1 MAPGLEPC
9 GLPPHLSAMTHYD
22 YADASQWRGTTILSV
37 RKGGKVVIVGD
48 GQVSA
53 GNTVMKSSARKVRT
67 LAGGKVITGFAGATA
82 DAFALLER
90 LEAKLEQYPTQ
101 LARACVELA
110 KDWRTD
116 KYLRQLQ
123 AMMIVADSKAT
134 YVLTGNGD
142 VVEPDTL
149 AGGGEITSIGS
160 GGNFALSAALAM
172 DDYETDAEVLA
183 RKAMAIAD
191 RICVFTNGNLTIESL
206 TDTSAIAKP
215 A

>member
-1 MAPGLEPC
+1 M
-9 GLPPHLSAMTHYD
+9 STYD
-22 YADASQWRGTTILSV
+22 YADASKWRGTTILSV
-37 RKGGKVVIVGD
+37 RKNGKIVVVGD

-53 GNTVMKSSARKVRT
+53 GNTVMKSTAKKVRT
-67 LAGGKVITGFAGATA
+67 LAGGNVITGFAGATA

-110 KDWRTD
+110 KAWRTD

-123 AMMIVADSKAT
+123 AMMIVADKNDT

-142 VVEPDTL
+142 VVEPDKL
-149 AGGGEITSIGS
+149 LSGSSIIAIGS

-172 DDYETDAEVLA
+172 DDYEKDAEVLA
-183 RKAMAIAD
+183 KKSMSIANKL
-191 RICVFTNGNLTIESL
+191 CVFTNDNLTVETLKI
-206 TDTSAIAKP
+206 K
-215 A
+215 

>member
-1 MAPGLEPC
+1 MNP
-9 GLPPHLSAMTHYD
+9 SQD
-22 YADASQWRGTTILSV
+22 YADASLWRGTTILSV
-37 RKGGKVVIVGD
+37 RKNGKVIIIGD

-53 GNTVMKSSARKVRT
+53 GNTVMKGNARKVRRI
-67 LAGGKVITGFAGATA
+67 AGGEVITGFAGATA

-90 LEAKLEQYPTQ
+90 LEAKLEQFPGQ

-123 AMMIVADSKAT
+123 AMLIVADKSET

-142 VVEPDTL
+142 VVEPQDGII
-149 AGGGEITSIGS
+149 AIGS
-160 GGNFALSAALAM
+160 GGNFAYAAALAM
-172 DDYETDAEVLA
+172 TDYEEDAETLA

-191 RICVFTNGNLTIESL
+191 KICVFTNGNVVVESL
-206 TDTSAIAKP
+206 KSAN
-215 A
+215 

>member
-1 MAPGLEPC
+1 
-9 GLPPHLSAMTHYD
+9 MTPHYD

-37 RKGGKVVIVGD
+37 RKNGKVVVVGD

-53 GNTVMKSSARKVRT
+53 GNTVMKSMARKVRT

-82 DAFALLER
+82 DAFALMER
-90 LEAKLEQYPTQ
+90 LESKLEQYPTQ

-123 AMMIVADSKAT
+123 AMMIVADKDNT
-134 YVLTGNGD
+134 FVLTGNGD
-142 VVEPDTL
+142 VVEPDT
-149 AGGGEITSIGS
+149 AESGSGITAIGS
-160 GGNFALSAALAM
+160 GGNYALSAALAM
-172 DDYETDAEVLA
+172 DEYEKDAEKLA

-191 RICVFTNGNLTIESL
+191 RVCVFTNGNLTLESL
-206 TDTSAIAKP
+206 KTD
-215 A
+215 

>member
-1 MAPGLEPC
+1 M
-9 GLPPHLSAMTHYD
+9 STYD
-22 YADASQWRGTTILSV
+22 YADASKWRGTTILSV
-37 RKGGKVVIVGD
+37 RKNGKIVVVGD

-53 GNTVMKSSARKVRT
+53 GNTVMKSTAKKVRT
-67 LAGGKVITGFAGATA
+67 LAGGNVITGFAGATA

-123 AMMIVADSKAT
+123 AMMIVADKNDT

-142 VVEPDTL
+142 VVEPDKL
-149 AGGGEITSIGS
+149 FSGSSIIAIGS

-172 DDYETDAEVLA
+172 DDYEEDAEVLA
-183 RKAMAIAD
+183 KKSMSIANKL
-191 RICVFTNGNLTIESL
+191 CVFTNDNLTVETLNI
-206 TDTSAIAKP
+206 K
-215 A
+215 

>member
-1 MAPGLEPC
+1 MSS
-9 GLPPHLSAMTHYD
+9 HD

-37 RKGGKVVIVGD
+37 RKNGKVVVIGD

-53 GNTVMKSSARKVRT
+53 GNTVMKSGARKVRRI
-67 LAGGKVITGFAGATA
+67 AGGRVVTGFAGATA

-123 AMMIVADSKAT
+123 AMMIVADEHET

-142 VVEPDTL
+142 VVEPDRL
-149 AGGGEITSIGS
+149 ESGSGITAIGS

-172 DDYETDAEVLA
+172 DPYEKDAEVLA
-183 RKAMAIAD
+183 RKAMEIAD
-191 RICVFTNGNLTIESL
+191 RVCVFTNGNVTVETI
-206 TDTSAIAKP
+206 DTK
-215 A
+215 

>member
-1 MAPGLEPC
+1 M
-9 GLPPHLSAMTHYD
+9 STYD
-22 YADASQWRGTTILSV
+22 YADASKWRGTTILSV
-37 RKGGKVVIVGD
+37 RKNGKIVVVGD

-53 GNTVMKSSARKVRT
+53 GNTVMKSTAKKVRT
-67 LAGGKVITGFAGATA
+67 LAGGNVITGFAGATA

-123 AMMIVADSKAT
+123 AMMIVADKNDT

-142 VVEPDTL
+142 VVEPDKL
-149 AGGGEITSIGS
+149 LSGSSIIAIGS

-172 DDYETDAEVLA
+172 DDYEKDAEVLA
-183 RKAMAIAD
+183 KKSMSIANKL
-191 RICVFTNGNLTIESL
+191 CVFTNDNLTVEAL
-206 TDTSAIAKP
+206 KVK
-215 A
+215 

>member
-1 MAPGLEPC
+1 MQN
-9 GLPPHLSAMTHYD
+9 HD

-37 RKGGKVVIVGD
+37 RKNGKVVIVGD

-53 GNTVMKSSARKVRT
+53 GNTVMKSSARKVRRA
-67 LAGGKVITGFAGATA
+67 AGGKVITGFAGATA

-123 AMMIVADSKAT
+123 AMMIVEDAKET
-134 YVLTGNGD
+134 FVLTGNGD

-149 AGGGEITSIGS
+149 ETGSGITAIGS
-160 GGNFALSAALAM
+160 GGNYALSAALAM
-172 DDYETDAEVLA
+172 DEYEKDAETLA
-183 RKAMAIAD
+183 RKAMSIAD
-191 RICVFTNGNLTIESL
+191 RICVFTNNNLTVE
-206 TDTSAIAKP
+206 AIDEV
-215 A
+215 

>member
-1 MAPGLEPC
+1 MN
-9 GLPPHLSAMTHYD
+9 PHYN

-37 RKGGKVVIVGD
+37 RKNGKVVVVGD

-53 GNTVMKSSARKVRT
+53 GNTVMKSQARKVRT

-82 DAFALLER
+82 DAFALMER
-90 LEAKLEQYPTQ
+90 LESKLEQYPTQ

-123 AMMIVADSKAT
+123 AMMIVADKDNT
-134 YVLTGNGD
+134 FVLTGNGD
-142 VVEPDTL
+142 VVEPDS
-149 AGGGEITSIGS
+149 GITAIGS
-160 GGNFALSAALAM
+160 GGNYALSAALAM
-172 DDYETDAEVLA
+172 DDYEKDAETLA

-191 RICVFTNGNLTIESL
+191 KICVFTNGNLTIESL
-206 TDTSAIAKP
+206 ETK
-215 A
+215 

>member
-1 MAPGLEPC
+1 
-9 GLPPHLSAMTHYD
+9 MTPHYD

-37 RKGGKVVIVGD
+37 RKNGKVVVIGD

-53 GNTVMKSSARKVRT
+53 GNTVMKSGARKVRT

-82 DAFALLER
+82 DAFALMER
-90 LEAKLEQYPTQ
+90 LESKLEQYPTQ

-123 AMMIVADSKAT
+123 AMMIVADKDNT
-134 YVLTGNGD
+134 FVLTGNGD
-142 VVEPDTL
+142 VVEPDK
-149 AGGGEITSIGS
+149 AENGSGITAIGS

-172 DDYETDAEVLA
+172 DDYEADAETLA

-191 RICVFTNGNLTIESL
+191 KICVFTNGNLTIEVL
-206 TDTSAIAKP
+206 DAD
-215 A
+215 